1 MNSEVKRRDMTATE
15 YSDRRTERKELKK
28 KATEVNRS
36 FDIDTDTDYLK
47 FVNKLIHKFKKL
59 MLSQY

>member
-1 MNSEVKRRDMTATE
+1 MTATE